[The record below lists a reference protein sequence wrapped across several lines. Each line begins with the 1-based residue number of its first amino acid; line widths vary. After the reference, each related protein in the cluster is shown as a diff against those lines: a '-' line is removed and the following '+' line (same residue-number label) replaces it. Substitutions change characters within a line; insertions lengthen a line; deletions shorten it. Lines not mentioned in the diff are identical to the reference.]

1 MASFPKNIDKLQR
14 PHQRRCYKILWAY
27 FITNREYDAARLNT
41 VLTTLIKSA
50 DMWERGRT
58 SEQIENGNFPIEI
71 KVCTSVDG
79 GAWIAHRG
87 FILVVLCI
95 SDYEMLLKLGKLIV
109 FIILVL
115 YWYLFKHNI

>member
-1 MASFPKNIDKLQR
+1 MTFPKNIDKLQR

-58 SEQIENGNFPIEI
+58 SKQIENGNFPIEI

-87 FILVVLCI
+87 FILLVLCI